1 MRRDGGGVMAR
12 SKKDLLA
19 SFKAGTDT
27 DALATA
33 AQSDVAFRMLRL
45 ADLSPHPDNR
55 PIDRAFVE
63 ELAASIESDGLGN
76 PICVRPLPEGG
87 YQVVSGHHRVEAK
100 RLLASRHPDD
110 PRHKVIEA
118 VVREMGDADAE
129 AMLLATN
136 VYVNAISGEERQRSL
151 ERLGRAVDKMRAD
164 DPARYRG
171 VRSATIIADKV
182 AESGGKVSERTVY
195 RDLAAAKA
203 RKEALEAQGDGRAGA
218 SRGGSAG
225 RRDRGVEAARRGAAR
240 GGRRLCRGRRRVH
253 APRPCAGG
261 PGRARQGGR
270 EDRAPGDQGVEGARG
285 ACCGGQP
292 RQGRRRGYRKGRQ
305 QRAAGARE
313 ELFVT
318 ARRSRDALRP
328 SRSAERGGKP

>member
-1 MRRDGGGVMAR
+1 MVRRDGGGVMAR

-171 VRSATIIADKV
+171 VRSAKIIADKV

-203 RKEALEAQGDGRAGA
+203 RKEALEAQGGLDPKMA
-218 SRGGSAG
+218 
-225 RRDRGVEAARRGAAR
+225 ELARRGAAR
-240 GGRRLCRGRRRVH
+240 PADVIAASRLP
-253 APRPCAGG
+253 AA
-261 PGRARQGGR
+261 A
-270 EDRAPGDQGVEGARG
+270 
-285 ACCGGQP
+285 
-292 RQGRRRGYRKGRQ
+292 
-305 QRAAGARE
+305 QRAAADAYAEGGAESMRRALAQADPAVRAKE
-313 ELFVT
+313 AARI
-318 ARRSRDALRP
+318 ARRAIRALKELEGPAAAGSLGRADAEAIGRAASNVLRALEK
-328 SRSAERGGKP
+328 SSS

>member
-1 MRRDGGGVMAR
+1 MAR

-164 DPARYRG
+164 DPSRYRG
-171 VRSATIIADKV
+171 VRSAKIIADKV

-203 RKEALEAQGDGRAGA
+203 RKEAFEAQGDLDPKMA
-218 SRGGSAG
+218 
-225 RRDRGVEAARRGAAR
+225 ELARRGAAR
-240 GGRRLCRGRRRVH
+240 PADVIAAADAYAEGGAESMRRALAQADPAARAKEAARIARRAIR
-253 APRPCAGG
+253 ALKELEGPAAAGSLDRADAEAI
-261 PGRARQGGR
+261 GRAASNVL
-270 EDRAPGDQGVEGARG
+270 RALE
-285 ACCGGQP
+285 
-292 RQGRRRGYRKGRQ
+292 K
-305 QRAAGARE
+305 
-313 ELFVT
+313 
-318 ARRSRDALRP
+318 S
-328 SRSAERGGKP
+328 SS

>member
-1 MRRDGGGVMAR
+1 MVRRDGGGVMAR

-171 VRSATIIADKV
+171 VRSAKIIADKV

-203 RKEALEAQGDGRAGA
+203 RREALEAQGGLDPKMAELAQRAAADAYAEGGA
-218 SRGGSAG
+218 ESM
-225 RRDRGVEAARRGAAR
+225 RRALAQADPAVRAKEAARIARRAIRALKELEGPAA
-240 GGRRLCRGRRRVH
+240 
-253 APRPCAGG
+253 AGSLDRADAEAI
-261 PGRARQGGR
+261 GRAASNVL
-270 EDRAPGDQGVEGARG
+270 RALE
-285 ACCGGQP
+285 
-292 RQGRRRGYRKGRQ
+292 K
-305 QRAAGARE
+305 
-313 ELFVT
+313 
-318 ARRSRDALRP
+318 S
-328 SRSAERGGKP
+328 SS

>member
-110 PRHKVIEA
+110 PRHKVLEA

-171 VRSATIIADKV
+171 VRSAKIIADKV

-203 RKEALEAQGDGRAGA
+203 RKEALEAQGGLDPKMA
-218 SRGGSAG
+218 
-225 RRDRGVEAARRGAAR
+225 ELARRGAAR
-240 GGRRLCRGRRRVH
+240 PADAYAEGGAESMRRALAQADPAARAKEAARIARRAIR
-253 APRPCAGG
+253 ALKELEGPAAAGSL
-261 PGRARQGGR
+261 GRADAEAIG
-270 EDRAPGDQGVEGARG
+270 
-285 ACCGGQP
+285 
-292 RQGRRRGYRKGRQ
+292 
-305 QRAAGARE
+305 RAASNVLR
-313 ELFVT
+313 
-318 ARRSRDALRP
+318 ALEK
-328 SRSAERGGKP
+328 SSS

>member
-171 VRSATIIADKV
+171 VRSAKIIAD
-182 AESGGKVSERTVY
+182 KVSERTVY

-203 RKEALEAQGDGRAGA
+203 RKEALEAH
-218 SRGGSAG
+218 GGLDPKMA
-225 RRDRGVEAARRGAAR
+225 ELARRGAAR
-240 GGRRLCRGRRRVH
+240 PADVIAASKLP
-253 APRPCAGG
+253 AAAQ
-261 PGRARQGGR
+261 RAAADAYAEG
-270 EDRAPGDQGVEGARG
+270 GVESMRRALAQADPAARSKEAARIARRAIRALKELEG
-285 ACCGGQP
+285 PAAE
-292 RQGRRRGYRKGRQ
+292 GRRRGYRKGRQ

-318 ARRSRDALRP
+318 ARRSPDALRP
-328 SRSAERGGKP
+328 S